1 MPVVKIFKY
10 FIGGLLM
17 KSFKRF
23 GYVLM
28 IFALMVIAAG
38 CGGGN
43 ENADNGDEN
52 SGSLVVS
59 GSSAMQPL
67 IAAAA
72 EEFMAENP
80 NADVQVNAGGSGTGL
95 SQVSEGS
102 VDIGNSDVYAE
113 EKEGIKADE
122 LVDHKVAV
130 VGITAAVNPNV
141 GITDISKEDLI
152 KVFTGEITNWK
163 DVGGKD
169 QKIVLVNRPDSS
181 GTRAVFNKFGL
192 DDATPAEG
200 ITEDSSNT
208 VKKIL
213 TETEGAVGYL
223 AFSYFTDD
231 SITALSVDGVEAK
244 EENVQNG
251 TFPIWAYQHSYTKGE
266 PKGLTK
272 SFLDYVMSE
281 DIQSTLLKEQG
292 YLPVTEM
299 KVERDAEGN
308 LKDL

>member
-1 MPVVKIFKY
+1 
-10 FIGGLLM
+10 M

-152 KVFTGEITNWK
+152 KVFTGKITNWK

>member
-1 MPVVKIFKY
+1 
-10 FIGGLLM
+10 M
-17 KSFKRF
+17 KSIKQL

-28 IFALMVIAAG
+28 MLALMVIATG
-38 CGGGN
+38 CGGGKN
-43 ENADNGDEN
+43 NTDSDDGN

-80 NADVQVNAGGSGTGL
+80 NADIQVNAGGSGTGL

-113 EKEGIKADE
+113 EKEGIDAAK

-130 VGITAAVNPNV
+130 VGIAAAVNPNV

-152 KVFTGEITNWK
+152 KIFTGKITNWK

-192 DDATPAEG
+192 DGATPAEG

-213 TETEGAVGYL
+213 KETEGAVGYL

-231 SITALSVDGVEAK
+231 SVKALSVDGVEAK
-244 EENVQNG
+244 EENVQTG
-251 TFPIWAYQHSYTKGE
+251 KFPIWAYQHSYTKGE
-266 PKGLTK
+266 ATGLGK
-272 SFLDYVMSE
+272 SFLDYVMSD

-308 LKDL
+308 LKNL